1 MRVRPVLS
9 IEDVTRLK
17 RVALRERVRAEAGER
32 TPTAMRDALT
42 QLYAERFP
50 RRAPA
55 AVDEMIAALA
65 EHDPAPTEASRA
77 LAERR
82 VQAVRDALAARGV
95 AAPRLPVIDAAPAVE
110 AAGAGRVEFEL
121 VE

>member
-1 MRVRPVLS
+1 
-9 IEDVTRLK
+9 VTRLK
-17 RVALRERVRAEAGER
+17 RAALRERVRASADAR

-42 QLYAERFP
+42 TLYVEKFP

-65 EHDPAPTEASRA
+65 EHDPAPTTATQA

-82 VQAVRDALAARGV
+82 VQVVREALAERGV
-95 AAPRLPVIDAAPAVE
+95 EAARLPAIDASAAVE
-110 AAGAGRVEFEL
+110 AEGTGRVEFEIS
-121 VE
+121 E